1 MEKLNSQPLEYN
13 PIMQRFEVQEEVCN
27 AGPGQIWRVHDALR
41 KEDAMECSVFMFDKR
56 VVDKLYRPKRKQL
69 MLDCI
74 KNCVTELHTLAH
86 PKMLEI
92 LHPLEESTHTVAF
105 ATERIYASLHNILA
119 WHESCPIDPEG
130 PFPVIPNPNHLG
142 PPTAEPMP
150 TCSTTR
156 PPFAREYHFL
166 DIEIR
171 HGFHQISE
179 ALQYMHLTMRTMHRN
194 VCPYNILVTRR
205 GIWKLFGLEFAEPIP
220 SDDPLNFLS
229 VPQWSCKVPRI
240 CQPHLDYMAPET
252 QMRGHASTL
261 ADMYALGMILGAIF
275 NQGRPLINTNFNP
288 ILYVKQM
295 EQLDRNVVAL
305 VSRAPDCLHEALPRL
320 LDRDPQNRPT
330 TQLMPL
336 ITYFKC
342 ANEPPVQA
350 LEALDVAIHKAA
362 SARCEYYVD
371 QLPSSLPYIPK
382 KLRWQNVWPVL
393 QGEFK
398 MSDMIPSVLKPT
410 FWLINESTPEEFA
423 EVIYPTVRK
432 VIYSPRA
439 IPITVVL
446 LENLHILTKKCT
458 QEVAL
463 NDLIPLLFNSL
474 DCNLYQIQIAALIAL
489 QNVSDVIPDDIMSES
504 VVVKVK
510 NLLDKNAGDVKII
523 NLVLGVFEKILPRL
537 DSNSILNYVV
547 PTILN
552 MKLGDP
558 DVINRIVR
566 LYKAIMTE
574 EKFGLTS
581 DVMATEL
588 IPKLAPQSVNPNLN
602 VDQFNNLIEI
612 LYDMLENIER
622 YQRHRLK
629 TEGASAPGSNRRKIR
644 QMSTE
649 NVPAPPFNIPN
660 LRVEQRKTSSAEN
673 MVRRGSAAT
682 VSQPASV
689 SGSVN
694 ALRRLGQWIFGSNNS
709 TNNDGNF
716 LRVTSIL
723 PNRRLSDNTL
733 MTPKIRIAPSCAS
746 SPGGT
751 PGGTAGLPSRRH
763 SSIGPQERRLSTAN
777 LSPPTHARHPRGRGS
792 GSSLSVPS
800 TSRVGGGS
808 MPNTSS
814 SVPFLANASCRRPS
828 GPASQGGSQRGS
840 QGSGILSHM
849 VRLFPNHSATSS
861 PRRTRNSWFQGN
873 VNSTYNSL
881 RHSTNVLTRKFP
893 SLNVFVTDLH

>member
-1 MEKLNSQPLEYN
+1 MRNYLQ
-13 PIMQRFEVQEEVCN
+13 
-27 AGPGQIWRVHDALR
+27 
-41 KEDAMECSVFMFDKR
+41 ECSVFMFDKR
-56 VVDKLYRPKRKQL
+56 VVDKLYRPKRKEL

-74 KNCVTELHTLAH
+74 KNCISELHTLAH
-86 PKMLEI
+86 PKMLQI
-92 LHPLEESTHTVAF
+92 LHPIEESTYTVAF
-105 ATERIYASLHNILA
+105 ASERIYASLHNILA

-142 PPTAEPMP
+142 PPTVDPMP
-150 TCSTTR
+150 TSSTTR

-166 DIEIR
+166 DLEIR

-179 ALQYMHLTMRTMHRN
+179 ALQYMHLTMRKMHRN
-194 VCPYNILVTRR
+194 VCPFNVLVTKR
-205 GIWKLFGLEFAEPIP
+205 GVWKLFGLEFAEPIP
-220 SDDPLNFLS
+220 SDDPLKFLG
-229 VPQWSCKVPRI
+229 VPQWSCKVARI

-252 QMRGHASTL
+252 QMRGLASTV
-261 ADMYALGMILGAIF
+261 ADMYALGMILGALF

-295 EQLDRNVVAL
+295 EQLDRNVAAL
-305 VSRAPDCLHEALPRL
+305 VSRAPDCLLEALPRL

-336 ITYFKC
+336 IPYFKC
-342 ANEPPVQA
+342 ATDPPIQA
-350 LEALDVAIHKAA
+350 LEALDAAIHMAA

-371 QLPSSLPYIPK
+371 QLPSTLAYIPK

-393 QGEFK
+393 QAEFK
-398 MSDMIPSVLKPT
+398 ISDMIPSVLKPT

-423 EVIYPTVRK
+423 DVIYPTIRK

-446 LENLHILTKKCT
+446 LENSHILTKKCT
-458 QEVAL
+458 QEDAL
-463 NDLIPLLFNSL
+463 NDLFPMIFTSL
-474 DCNLYQIQIAALIAL
+474 DSNLYQLQIAALIAL
-489 QNVSDVIPDDIMSES
+489 QNVSDVIPDDIMYES

-510 NLLDKNAGDVKII
+510 KLLDKNTGDVKII

-537 DSNSILNYVV
+537 DSTSILNYVV

-552 MKLGDP
+552 MRLGDP
-558 DVINRIVR
+558 DVINRVVK
-566 LYKAIMTE
+566 LYKAIITE
-574 EKFGLTS
+574 EKFGLTC
-581 DVMATEL
+581 DVMAKDM

-612 LYDMLENIER
+612 LYDMLENIEQ
-622 YQRHRLK
+622 YQRHKLK

-660 LRVEQRKTSSAEN
+660 LRVEQRQTSSAEN
-673 MVRRGSAAT
+673 MVRRSSAAT
-682 VSQPASV
+682 VSQPGSVSGSV

-694 ALRRLGQWIFGSNNS
+694 ALRSRLGQWIFGSNNS

-751 PGGTAGLPSRRH
+751 SGGTAGLPSRRH

-777 LSPPTHARHPRGRGS
+777 LSPPT
-792 GSSLSVPS
+792 
-800 TSRVGGGS
+800 GGS

-814 SVPFLANASCRRPS
+814 SVPFLATASCRRPS
-828 GPASQGGSQRGS
+828 GQGSQGGSQRGS
-840 QGSGILSHM
+840 QGSGILSNM

-861 PRRTRNSWFQGN
+861 PRRTRNGWFQGN
-873 VNSTYNSL
+873 TNSAYNSI

-893 SLNVFVTDLH
+893 SLNVFVTGIQ